1 MSQNLL
7 FNPKPLSFSLSP
19 TTQYQIPPSQPYQ
32 PDISSQYKPARS
44 PSSMLPNQSSYEKEP
59 KKTLIEIMIKVK
71 SSECEDHL
79 EPMQICVISTASKT
93 QKFQIEIT
101 TPTDPL
107 VLYTLDMSEVEYH
120 KLKNEQGLLID
131 FQNFTPFLINMLDTC
146 LKDENF
152 VCVLHKKNV
161 NEALFVIQERTKF
174 KEINHLILNVVQA
187 NDLEVKKYLGAVMN
201 EFKRKFEETSNSLKE
216 LTAHFEEL
224 DKENINLKEKIQKDI
239 LDKQT
244 AIDNVINE
252 KNKEINIL
260 KEKSFQDTKA
270 QIDQVEKAKNQKINE
285 LEKKIE
291 NLQNSYDLL
300 NKDKIALDDYKMKL
314 EMEHK
319 DLESKHAI
327 SSTELNVYKGDIVH
341 LREENSSLNQK
352 CFLQEKELT
361 EYKLKCENL
370 LKQLE
375 EKDKG
380 GNNLSQL
387 VETLTKQRESNED
400 TIKSLKA
407 QNSKIE
413 DKLQQGINEINKGNE
428 IIQKL
433 QNEIKTLR
441 SKNKTIKQALTSQ
454 EQLTNQKQSL
464 LDDQIRALNELKRD
478 NEIKQR
484 EIAGLNNEISSLK
497 LKLSDNEKII
507 EDNKQMLMYLNKKV
521 NDSMSKPFRSVVSD
535 PMMQTSQSSYTR
547 TNNFATNNN
556 FSSTYNNFN
565 PDTNYQNNFK
575 YTATNINDY
584 MNEQFSNSGINQQ
597 NQMQSS
603 NNSSGL
609 IIMPETNFCGYK
621 PSAKMAGTIDKY
633 CANTANSSLN
643 GNLLN
648 HKYGMMSSTISNDR
662 TPSDIMK
669 NSNSNNNFEEE
680 FPRQMTQPQS
690 MIMK

>member
-1 MSQNLL
+1 M
-7 FNPKPLSFSLSP
+7 
-19 TTQYQIPPSQPYQ
+19 
-32 PDISSQYKPARS
+32 
-44 PSSMLPNQSSYEKEP
+44 
-59 KKTLIEIMIKVK
+59 
-71 SSECEDHL
+71 
-79 EPMQICVISTASKT
+79 
-93 QKFQIEIT
+93 
-101 TPTDPL
+101 
-107 VLYTLDMSEVEYH
+107 
-120 KLKNEQGLLID
+120 
-131 FQNFTPFLINMLDTC
+131 
-146 LKDENF
+146 
-152 VCVLHKKNV
+152 
-161 NEALFVIQERTKF
+161 
-174 KEINHLILNVVQA
+174 
-187 NDLEVKKYLGAVMN
+187 
-201 EFKRKFEETSNSLKE
+201 
-216 LTAHFEEL
+216 
-224 DKENINLKEKIQKDI
+224 
-239 LDKQT
+239 
-244 AIDNVINE
+244 INE
-252 KNKEINIL
+252 KNKEINLL
-260 KEKSFQDTKA
+260 KEKSFQYTKEQLA
-270 QIDQVEKAKNQKINE
+270 QVEKAKNQKISE

-341 LREENSSLNQK
+341 LREENSSLNRK
-352 CFLQEKELT
+352 CFQQEKELT
-361 EYKLKCENL
+361 EYKLKYENL

-464 LDDQIRALNELKRD
+464 LDDQIRSINELKRD
-478 NEIKQR
+478 NETKQR
-484 EIAGLNNEISSLK
+484 EISGLNNEISSLK

-521 NDSMSKPFRSVVSD
+521 NDSMSKPFRSVVSE
-535 PMMQTSQSSYTR
+535 PMMQTSQSSFTR
-547 TNNFATNNN
+547 ANNF
-556 FSSTYNNFN
+556 NFN

-575 YTATNINDY
+575 YTNNDY
-584 MNEQFSNSGINQQ
+584 EQFSNSGMNQQ
-597 NQMQSS
+597 NQLQSS

-621 PSAKMAGTIDKY
+621 PSTKMAGTIDKY

-662 TPSDIMK
+662 EIMR
-669 NSNSNNNFEEE
+669 NSNSNFEEE

>member
-1 MSQNLL
+1 
-7 FNPKPLSFSLSP
+7 
-19 TTQYQIPPSQPYQ
+19 
-32 PDISSQYKPARS
+32 
-44 PSSMLPNQSSYEKEP
+44 
-59 KKTLIEIMIKVK
+59 
-71 SSECEDHL
+71 
-79 EPMQICVISTASKT
+79 MQICIISTANKT

-101 TPTDPL
+101 TPNDPL

-120 KLKNEQGLLID
+120 QLKNEQCLLID

-152 VCVLHKKNV
+152 ICILHKKNV

-174 KEINHLILNVVQA
+174 KEINHLILNVTQA
-187 NDLEVKKYLGAVMN
+187 NDLSVKKYLGALSQ
-201 EFKRKFEETSNSLKE
+201 EYKRKYEETSNSLSE
-216 LTAHFEEL
+216 LRAHYEEI
-224 DKENINLKEKIQKDI
+224 DKENSHLKEQIQKDI

-252 KNKEINIL
+252 KNKEINSI
-260 KEKSFQDTKA
+260 KEKSFQDTKM
-270 QIDQVEKAKNQKINE
+270 QIEQVEKAKNIKITE
-285 LEKKIE
+285 LEDKIE
-291 NLQNSYDLL
+291 KLQSSYDQL
-300 NKDKIALDDYKMKL
+300 NKDKAALDDYKMKL
-314 EMEHK
+314 EMKHK

-352 CFLQEKELT
+352 CFQQEKDLT
-361 EYKLKCENL
+361 EYKMKCENL

-375 EKDKG
+375 EKDKS

-407 QNSKIE
+407 QNAKIE

-441 SKNKTIKQALTSQ
+441 SKNKTIKQALSSQ

-464 LDDQIRALNELKRD
+464 LDDQIRSVSDLKRD
-478 NEIKQR
+478 NETKER
-484 EIAGLNNEISSLK
+484 EIAGLNNEIASLK
-497 LKLSDNEKII
+497 IKLSDNEKII

-521 NDSMSKPFRSVVSD
+521 NDSMSRPFRSVVSD
-535 PMMQTSQSSYTR
+535 PMMQTSQSSYTK

-575 YTATNINDY
+575 YTGTNMKDY
-584 MNEQFSNSGINQQ
+584 EQFSNSQ

-621 PSAKMAGTIDKY
+621 PSTKMANTIDKY

-662 TPSDIMK
+662 SSDVMR
-669 NSNSNNNFEEE
+669 NSNNDNFEEE

>member
-1 MSQNLL
+1 MAN
-7 FNPKPLSFSLSP
+7 
-19 TTQYQIPPSQPYQ
+19 
-32 PDISSQYKPARS
+32 
-44 PSSMLPNQSSYEKEP
+44 
-59 KKTLIEIMIKVK
+59 
-71 SSECEDHL
+71 
-79 EPMQICVISTASKT
+79 KT

-101 TPTDPL
+101 TPNDPL

-120 KLKNEQGLLID
+120 QLKNEQCLLID

-152 VCVLHKKNV
+152 ICILHKKNV

-174 KEINHLILNVVQA
+174 KEINHLILNVTQA
-187 NDLEVKKYLGAVMN
+187 NDLAVKTYLGALSH
-201 EFKRKFEETSNSLKE
+201 EYKIKYEETSNALKE
-216 LTAHFEEL
+216 LSAHYEEL
-224 DKENINLKEKIQKDI
+224 DKENLNLKEQIQKDI

-252 KNKEINIL
+252 KNKEINSI
-260 KEKSFQDTKA
+260 KEKCFQDTKM
-270 QIDQVEKAKNQKINE
+270 QIEQMEKAKNIKISE
-285 LEKKIE
+285 LEEKIE
-291 NLQNSYDLL
+291 KLQISYDNL
-300 NKDKIALDDYKMKL
+300 NKDKSALDDYKMKL

-352 CFLQEKELT
+352 CFQQEKELT
-361 EYKLKCENL
+361 EYKMKCENL

-407 QNSKIE
+407 QNAKIE

-441 SKNKTIKQALTSQ
+441 SKNKTIKQALSSQ
-454 EQLTNQKQSL
+454 EQLTNQTQRL
-464 LDDQIRALNELKRD
+464 LDDQIRSVSDLKRD

-484 EIAGLNNEISSLK
+484 EIAGLNNEIASLK

-575 YTATNINDY
+575 YTN
-584 MNEQFSNSGINQQ
+584 MNEYEQFSNSQQ
-597 NQMQSS
+597 NQMQTS

-621 PSAKMAGTIDKY
+621 PSAKMASTIDKY

-648 HKYGMMSSTISNDR
+648 HKYGMMSSMISNDR
-662 TPSDIMK
+662 SSDVMR
-669 NSNSNNNFEEE
+669 NSNTNNFEEE

>member
-270 QIDQVEKAKNQKINE
+270 QIDNVEKAKNQKINE

-314 EMEHK
+314 EIEHK

>member
-32 PDISSQYKPARS
+32 PDLSSQYKPARS

-224 DKENINLKEKIQKDI
+224 DKENINLKEKIQTDI

-270 QIDQVEKAKNQKINE
+270 QIDNVEKAKNQKINE

>member
-32 PDISSQYKPARS
+32 PDLSSQYKPARS

-187 NDLEVKKYLGAVMN
+187 NDLEVKKYLGVVMN

-314 EMEHK
+314 EIEHK

-327 SSTELNVYKGDIVH
+327 SSSELNVYKGDIVH

-352 CFLQEKELT
+352 CFQQEKELT
-361 EYKLKCENL
+361 EYKLKSENL

-584 MNEQFSNSGINQQ
+584 MNEQFSNSGMNQQ

-662 TPSDIMK
+662 APSDIMK

>member
-1 MSQNLL
+1 M
-7 FNPKPLSFSLSP
+7 
-19 TTQYQIPPSQPYQ
+19 
-32 PDISSQYKPARS
+32 
-44 PSSMLPNQSSYEKEP
+44 
-59 KKTLIEIMIKVK
+59 
-71 SSECEDHL
+71 
-79 EPMQICVISTASKT
+79 
-93 QKFQIEIT
+93 
-101 TPTDPL
+101 
-107 VLYTLDMSEVEYH
+107 
-120 KLKNEQGLLID
+120 
-131 FQNFTPFLINMLDTC
+131 
-146 LKDENF
+146 
-152 VCVLHKKNV
+152 
-161 NEALFVIQERTKF
+161 
-174 KEINHLILNVVQA
+174 
-187 NDLEVKKYLGAVMN
+187 
-201 EFKRKFEETSNSLKE
+201 
-216 LTAHFEEL
+216 
-224 DKENINLKEKIQKDI
+224 
-239 LDKQT
+239 
-244 AIDNVINE
+244 
-252 KNKEINIL
+252 
-260 KEKSFQDTKA
+260 
-270 QIDQVEKAKNQKINE
+270 
-285 LEKKIE
+285 
-291 NLQNSYDLL
+291 
-300 NKDKIALDDYKMKL
+300 
-314 EMEHK
+314 
-319 DLESKHAI
+319 
-327 SSTELNVYKGDIVH
+327 YKGDIVH

-352 CFLQEKELT
+352 CYQQEKELT
-361 EYKLKCENL
+361 EYKLKYENL

-464 LDDQIRALNELKRD
+464 LDDQIRSINELKRD
-478 NEIKQR
+478 NETKQR
-484 EIAGLNNEISSLK
+484 EISGLNNEISSLK

-521 NDSMSKPFRSVVSD
+521 NDSMSKPFRSVVSE
-535 PMMQTSQSSYTR
+535 PMMQTSQSSFTR
-547 TNNFATNNN
+547 ANNF
-556 FSSTYNNFN
+556 NFN

-575 YTATNINDY
+575 YTNNDY
-584 MNEQFSNSGINQQ
+584 EQFSNSGMNQQ
-597 NQMQSS
+597 NQLQSS

-621 PSAKMAGTIDKY
+621 PSTKMAGTIDKY

-662 TPSDIMK
+662 EIMR
-669 NSNSNNNFEEE
+669 NSNSNFEEE

>member
-7 FNPKPLSFSLSP
+7 FNPKPLSFSLDPSS
-19 TTQYQIPPSQPYQ
+19 QYKIPPSKPYQ
-32 PDISSQYKPARS
+32 SDITSQYKPARS
-44 PSSMLPNQSSYEKEP
+44 PSPMLSNSNQPSYEKEP
-59 KKTLIEIMIKVK
+59 KKTLIQIMIKVK
-71 SSECEDHL
+71 SNDCEDHL
-79 EPMQICVISTASKT
+79 EPMTICIISTASKT
-93 QKFQIEIT
+93 KKFQIEIT
-101 TPTDPL
+101 TPHDPL

-120 KLKNEQGLLID
+120 QLKNEQGLLID

-146 LKDENF
+146 LKNENF
-152 VCVLHKKNV
+152 ICVLHKKNV

-201 EFKRKFEETSNSLKE
+201 EFKIKFEETSNSLKE
-216 LTAHFEEL
+216 LTAHYEEL
-224 DKENINLKEKIQKDI
+224 DKENLNLKEKIQKDI
-239 LDKQT
+239 VDKQT

-252 KNKEINIL
+252 KNKEINLL
-260 KEKSFQDTKA
+260 KEKSFQYTKEQLA
-270 QIDQVEKAKNQKINE
+270 QVEKAKNQKISE

-352 CFLQEKELT
+352 CYQQEKELT
-361 EYKLKCENL
+361 EYKLKYENL

-464 LDDQIRALNELKRD
+464 LDDQIRSINELKRD
-478 NEIKQR
+478 NETKQR
-484 EIAGLNNEISSLK
+484 EISGLNNEISSLK

-535 PMMQTSQSSYTR
+535 PMMQTSQSSFTR
-547 TNNFATNNN
+547 ANNF
-556 FSSTYNNFN
+556 NFN

-575 YTATNINDY
+575 YTNNDY
-584 MNEQFSNSGINQQ
+584 EQFSNSGMNQQ
-597 NQMQSS
+597 NQLQSS

-609 IIMPETNFCGYK
+609 LIMPETNFCGYK
-621 PSAKMAGTIDKY
+621 PSTKMAGTIDKY
-633 CANTANSSLN
+633 FANTANSSLN

-662 TPSDIMK
+662 EIMR
-669 NSNSNNNFEEE
+669 NSNSNFEEE